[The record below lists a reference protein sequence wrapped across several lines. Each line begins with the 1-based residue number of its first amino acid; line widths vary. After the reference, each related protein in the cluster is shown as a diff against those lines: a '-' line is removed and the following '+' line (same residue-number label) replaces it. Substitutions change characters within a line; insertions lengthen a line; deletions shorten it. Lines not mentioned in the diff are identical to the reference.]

1 MKSGSG
7 KKSVESMLHQDWRAA
22 VTRTSILLCG
32 TLLLSSAQTA
42 IAAPNDRPSMRE
54 FREIHTD
61 LSRREARELFKDTY
75 NARSATGASLPPRL
89 ELKQQRLEA
98 AIIRHAELQNNDV
111 IRRGL
116 QAKLDRIGVQ
126 QIGSSLVRLNSGVD
140 LDLTSADRNI
150 VLGSNLFS
158 TIRSSIDITVGGQT
172 QTYTSGSKVTAAE
185 YVAIKQAL
193 SGGGQ
198 KLLID
203 ASGIASG
210 GTLDLTSITGNN
222 DPMRAANLTVASG
235 VTTYGDFGKNS
246 NFVLKGDLNNYG
258 SIYAVSST
266 NSARG
271 GAIRADDI
279 TNQSGALISSVL
291 PSNLSSANYASKV
304 DLTLAARGELSNYGT
319 IESSGNLTLVSQS
332 VPTIASTS
340 TPVASKLTNTGTISA
355 QDSVFITANT
365 INNTGTIEAVN
376 GSVSVNGS
384 PTLAI
389 NVNNTNGTI
398 AALNGAINVR
408 NADYKGMF
416 NNNITGGDL
425 LSKEV
430 NLFAGNATNE
440 VSVNELTG
448 TVSQTGLAGHVS
460 AATADLKIGTTC
472 LTGDPTYY
480 NTAGNISIT
489 GDLVVGEALTL
500 IASGSI
506 FSTNGTRI
514 EASSASQGFDIT
526 MIAGANITS
535 PVSGGGSTV
544 PTGGV
549 TGPVTFDGAST
560 NGGSILL
567 GTSTIISSPTGT
579 TGNGGNINL
588 FAFKGSVGGVTSGR
602 IDANAATLISSGA
615 GSGTNGNVTIVG
627 GGTEP
632 TVGQG
637 GGTAIQLGAI
647 NSSGGT
653 GGGGS
658 LTVATAQPQIVGGAT
673 VIYNANGTLDNTGG
687 HLEASSALTT
697 GASIGFSGGIARVGN
712 DVLLKAGKDV
722 VQTLDAPL
730 YTMDPFADVQLVA
743 EAGNV
748 GANPVNAFVING
760 FNKIFTKSVLK
771 KNDPG
776 NSTLSVDAGN
786 QAFIIRYATT
796 NLTLNQSS
804 ADNGLQLQT
813 RSKLT
818 VAGDVTST
826 NGYVRLQNNGGNLAA
841 ADGITV
847 SAADFIDLTNA
858 SKNNLKATFT
868 VGANSTFTAD
878 TNGAAGLS
886 GNVGMTL
893 DQKAFRLDAPKEPKP
908 PKTKSVSRL
917 ISIQRVAPSPTIQS
931 NLPYTGITTGF
942 GIQVNLSNDGEA
954 RQYGKGQVVFNT
966 PDNTINADGAIVSLT
981 NTSKA
986 PITFNGNVTINATK

>member
-7 KKSVESMLHQDWRAA
+7 KRSAEYIWQQDWRAA
-22 VTRTSILLCG
+22 IRRTSVFVCG

-42 IAAPNDRPSMRE
+42 LAASHDRPSMRE
-54 FREIHTD
+54 FRDLHTD
-61 LSRREARELFKDTY
+61 LTRREARDLFKDTY
-75 NARSATGASLPPRL
+75 NARSATGASPPLRQ

-126 QIGSSLVRLNSGVD
+126 QIGSSLVRFNSGVD

-158 TIRSSIDITVGGQT
+158 TINSSVEITVGEQT
-172 QTYTSGSKVTAAE
+172 QTYSAGSKVTAAE
-185 YVAIKQAL
+185 YIAVKQAL
-193 SGGGQ
+193 VGGGQ
-198 KLLID
+198 KLVIND
-203 ASGIASG
+203 SGIATG
-210 GTLDLTSITGNN
+210 GDLDLTSITGNN

-235 VTTYGDFGKNS
+235 VTTYGDFGRNS
-246 NFVLKGDLNNYG
+246 NFILKGDLNNYG
-258 SIYAVSST
+258 SIYAVSSR

-291 PSNLSSANYASKV
+291 PGNLTSDSYRSKV
-304 DLTLAARGELSNYGT
+304 DLELNARGDLTNLGT
-319 IESSGNLTLVSQS
+319 IESSGNLTLVSQLA
-332 VPTIASTS
+332 PTVSSNSPATSST
-340 TPVASKLTNTGTISA
+340 LTNSGTISA
-355 QDSVFITANT
+355 QDSVFITANNL
-365 INNTGTIEAVN
+365 NNSGTISAVN
-376 GSVSVNGS
+376 GGVSINGS

-398 AALNGAINVR
+398 SALNGAINVR
-408 NADYKGMF
+408 NASYKGTF

-440 VSVNELTG
+440 VAVNELTG
-448 TVSQTGLAGHVS
+448 IVSQTGLAGHVS
-460 AATADLKIGTTC
+460 AATDDLKIGSTC

-489 GDLVVGEALTL
+489 ADLVVGEALTL
-500 IASGSI
+500 IASGNI
-506 FSTNGTRI
+506 FSTDGTRV
-514 EASSASQGFDIT
+514 EARSASQGFDIT

-535 PVSGGGSTV
+535 PGSGGGSTV

-549 TGPVTFDGAST
+549 TGLVTFDGASM
-560 NGGSILL
+560 NGGSIVL
-567 GTSTIISSPTGT
+567 GTSTINSSPTGT

-615 GSGTNGNVTIVG
+615 GSGTNGNVTVIG

-632 TVGQG
+632 TVVQG

-647 NSSGGT
+647 NSSAGT

-658 LTVATAQPQIVGGAT
+658 LIVATAQPQIVGGAT
-673 VIYNANGTLDNTGG
+673 VTYNANGALDNTGG

-712 DVLLKAGKDV
+712 DVFLRAGNNV

-730 YTMDPFADVQLVA
+730 YTMNPFADVQLVA
-743 EAGNV
+743 ESGNV
-748 GANPVNAFVING
+748 GANPVTAFVING
-760 FNKIFTKSVLK
+760 FDKIFTKSVLK

-804 ADNGLQLQT
+804 ADNGVQLQT

-818 VAGDVTST
+818 VAGDVSSS
-826 NGYVRLQNNGGNLAA
+826 NGYVRLQNTGGNLETNN
-841 ADGITV
+841 GITIT
-847 SAADFIDLTNA
+847 AADFIDLTNA
-858 SKNNLKATFT
+858 SKNNLK
-868 VGANSTFTAD
+868 STFVAGTNTTYTAD
-878 TNGAAGLS
+878 ANGGPGAGS
-886 GNVGMTL
+886 VSFTI
-893 DQKAFRLDAPKEPKP
+893 DQKALRLDPPKP
-908 PKTKSVSRL
+908 PKGQR
-917 ISIQRVAPSPTIQS
+917 ISIQREVPPPHLSGFEIIPLSSTTNFHL
-931 NLPYTGITTGF
+931 NLTNGGGAFSGGRRTFT
-942 GIQVNLSNDGEA
+942 
-954 RQYGKGQVVFNT
+954 FNP
-966 PDNTINADGAIVSLT
+966 PDNVVNADGAEVIFT
-981 NTSKA
+981 NNAKNGSMVL
-986 PITFNGNVTINATK
+986 NGNVLINASK